1 VDEHGAS
8 ATGHPR
14 SGIVVDLDDEIIE
27 VVGAAQ
33 TITGNIGRAMNRAI
47 IEAMTGILTPGIV
60 GADPANRQQCPWPG
74 RAIGPP
80 P

>member
-1 VDEHGAS
+1 
-8 ATGHPR
+8 
-14 SGIVVDLDDEIIE
+14 